1 MEEKKQNKKRTKRE
15 PAVLRVNFIT
25 PDYDQEE
32 TTTEV
37 VESSEKGERYHPDF
51 DSIVFNEVVE
61 AIEDTLYFP
70 EDEVDLFELRGDCT
84 FITLEKQY
92 FPKVLVEALKYFE
105 KKENYEMCAK
115 CQDLLQTIKV

>member
-1 MEEKKQNKKRTKRE
+1 MEGKKNKERTKRD
-15 PAVLRVNFIT
+15 PAVLRVNFIA
-25 PDYDQEE
+25 PDYDPEE

-37 VESSEKGERYHPDF
+37 VESNDEGERYHPDF
-51 DSIVFNEVVE
+51 ASIVFNEVVE

-105 KKENYEMCAK
+105 EKENYEMCAK
-115 CQDLLQTIKV
+115 CQKLLTDIKI